1 MSDSKVVPTPRVS
14 ASAPQVT
21 LIVQKGAKK
30 GMRIACRRVVTLI
43 GSREGCKVRLADDA
57 IAPAHLAIVNAGQ
70 HVTAVDLLSSKG
82 TMLNGLQL
90 EQELLSDGDRLVVGD
105 WQFDVEIK
113 APAQEGSAD
122 LHPFELEPTPNL
134 VALEQMDTGRI
145 LQPSR
150 EICVI
155 GRRDKSDI
163 VVSDDDVSRTHA
175 LLIHYF
181 GFPAI
186 LDLLTRKGTFIDD
199 ERIGFHTLKDGQVL
213 RVGNSSF
220 RARLIGSNVVEEVAK
235 KNGKVAT
242 PPKVMSKE
250 EAIGD
255 LIDIGRTEGKTRWHV
270 AEKLDKLE
278 KAEGKT

>member
-1 MSDSKVVPTPRVS
+1 MCDSKVVPTPPIA

-21 LIVQKGAKK
+21 LILQKGAKK

-43 GSREGCKVRLADDA
+43 GSREGCKVRLADDGV
-57 IAPAHLAIVNAGQ
+57 APAHFAIVNAGN

-82 TMLNGLQL
+82 TTLNGLLL
-90 EQELLSDGDRLVVGD
+90 EQEPLSDGDRIAIGD
-105 WQFDVEIK
+105 WEFDVEIK
-113 APAQEGSAD
+113 QPERNGHDD
-122 LHPFELEPTPNL
+122 LHPFELEQTPNM
-134 VALEQMDTGRI
+134 VALEQLETGRV

-150 EICVI
+150 DICVI

-175 LLIHYF
+175 LLIHYY
-181 GFPAI
+181 GYPAL

-213 RVGNSSF
+213 RIGNSSF
-220 RARLIGSNVVEEVAK
+220 RARLVGSNVVEQVPN
-235 KNGKVAT
+235 KNGKVASA
-242 PPKVMSKE
+242 PKTMSKE

-255 LIDIGRTEGKTRWHV
+255 LIDIGHTEGKTRWRV
-270 AEKLDKLE
+270 AENLDKLE
-278 KAEGKT
+278 KAEG